1 MTIIR
6 SRRRHSAVK
15 KIMKIELEIE
25 NNNEPTS
32 ILEFVNSVIDDI
44 GVIDERH
51 DDHDRVTLGWWEA
64 MEAIKGLIEDGVPSK
79 SESEEVK

>member
-1 MTIIR
+1 MEKENTNKNTNKPA
-6 SRRRHSAVK
+6 S
-15 KIMKIELEIE
+15 IMD
-25 NNNEPTS
+25 
-32 ILEFVNSVIDDI
+32 FVNSVIDDI

-79 SESEEVK
+79 SESQEVK